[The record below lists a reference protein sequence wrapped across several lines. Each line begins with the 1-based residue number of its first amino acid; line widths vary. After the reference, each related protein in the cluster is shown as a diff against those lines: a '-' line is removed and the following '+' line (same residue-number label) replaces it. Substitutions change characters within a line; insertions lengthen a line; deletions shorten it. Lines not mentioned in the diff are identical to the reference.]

1 MHALNFQIIGHI
13 ESCFTSKFGIPRQ
26 ANLVPQLRARLILR
40 PEFSGD
46 SVRGLADFS
55 HVWVMFYFH
64 VTAAQGWKKL
74 IHPPKLGGKTKV
86 GVFASRSN
94 FRPNPIGLSA
104 VKLEGIE
111 NQGANTILHLSGGD
125 FLDQTP
131 VLDVRPYLPY
141 ADAIMNADNA
151 WAQTSEKTPNHPII
165 WLEDAATSLK
175 TQENTA
181 KIAEHRALIEALLRQ
196 DPRPGFHHSPTRA
209 YHMVLT
215 FAEIRWRVQENHI
228 EIFEYRAR

>member
-1 MHALNFQIIGHI
+1 MQAFNFQIIGHI
-13 ESCFTSKFGIPRQ
+13 ESCFSSKFGIPRQ
-26 ANLVPQLRARLILR
+26 ANLVPQLRARLVLR

-64 VTAAQGWKKL
+64 ATATQGWKKL
-74 IHPPKLGGKTKV
+74 ICPPKLGGKTKV

-104 VKLEGIE
+104 VKLEQIE
-111 NQGANTILHLSGGD
+111 HRGAQTILHVSGGD

-131 VLDVRPYLPY
+131 ILDIRPYLPY
-141 ADAIMNADNA
+141 ADAIMNAENA
-151 WAQTSEKTPNHPII
+151 WAQTLEKTPNYAIVWTENAANALQNQDHP
-165 WLEDAATSLK
+165 
-175 TQENTA
+175 A
-181 KIAEHRALIEALLRQ
+181 KIDETRTLIEALLRQ
-196 DPRPGFHHSPTRA
+196 DPRPGFHDSPTRT

-215 FAEIRWRVQENHI
+215 FAEVRWRVQANGI
-228 EIFEYRAR
+228 EIFDYRAT